1 MKNEYVVALVF
12 FAVLIAILV
21 SYFALTSEGE
31 QMTVSATGISE
42 LDLEPDFAE
51 VGFRIVTTHNT
62 SSENASAQNTEISN
76 AVIYELRRVGLSIR
90 DIETVSYRVQD
101 EYYWENGQ
109 QQFKQYK
116 AIHIIKATIDDMDDV
131 GIYVDVAT
139 SNSALVDYCN
149 YDLTPESLNNAK
161 IQALESASA
170 DARAKAIAILSGVN
184 KELGEL
190 ISISTDYGYYPYRAY
205 EIGVSDIDEKNH
217 EIPQILPENVDV
229 SATVYVVYE
238 ID

>member
-12 FAVLIAILV
+12 VPIAIAIIFGYLALV
-21 SYFALTSEGE
+21 PMER
-31 QMTVSATGISE
+31 MTVSATGISE
-42 LDLEPDFAE
+42 FDLEPDIAE
-51 VGFRIVTTHNT
+51 VGFRITTTHNT
-62 SSENASAQNTEISN
+62 SSEIASEENAEISN
-76 AVIYELRRVGLSIR
+76 DVIYELRRVGLSIY
-90 DIETVSYRVQD
+90 DIETVSYYVRD
-101 EYYWENGQ
+101 EYEWIYGQ
-109 QQFKQYK
+109 REFKYYK
-116 AIHIIKATIDDMDDV
+116 AVHVIKATVSDIDDV
-131 GIYVDVAT
+131 GICIDVAT
-139 SNSALVDYCN
+139 SSGALVDYCE
-149 YDLTPESLNNAK
+149 YDLSPENLNNAK

-229 SATVYVVYE
+229 SATVHVVYE